1 VKALS
6 QKSLD
11 YYSSKHKFIT
21 IVRRVIIVV
30 SELVLLIA
38 SESMP
43 RCSRGMGITLH
54 TGEEEV
60 LVTYFSYS
68 RNHK

>member
-1 VKALS
+1 
-6 QKSLD
+6 
-11 YYSSKHKFIT
+11 
-21 IVRRVIIVV
+21 VV

-68 RNHK
+68 RNQKQREAWGTGMKNQMTMLCTF